1 MKEIWEHLRQLLKL
15 LPLGARRFFIGYI
28 FVTSLLP
35 ILDVSAM
42 ALLALTIGP
51 AVNGTP
57 ISLPVIGEVPLSAT
71 PLLILSACAL
81 IVLKSALSL
90 LLHWVATRRLARYEL
105 STGERLFRAY
115 VHSSWEERSR
125 RSVAEITRIA
135 DSGISAAIRG
145 FLLPLSLIPSYA
157 LTFVFVLVVLIIAD
171 PVTAVVALVYL
182 ALISLLVIKV
192 ISRRAL
198 EAATVDRD
206 YTYRVATL
214 MTEMVEA
221 LKELTLRNKLDQIVD
236 VVTANRRHAVR
247 ARANAA
253 FLVVIPL
260 YTFEMALVGGF
271 VLIGFTAYLIGG
283 LGAAVASV
291 ALFAATGFRLLPAI
305 NGMQGNVITALNAL
319 PAVKDVIGDLDAAE
333 RSAGE
338 VTTLKDREELPE
350 APRLLQIRDLS
361 FTYAGSSRPVLH
373 DFSLDIPLGSSLG
386 IVGPS
391 GAGKSTLIDV
401 LLGLSQPS
409 GGQIAIDGIPLRDVL
424 HAWRSRVGYVPQRV
438 ALFDANLG
446 QNVALTW
453 EDDYDEEAVL
463 ASLSRAQL
471 NSLIDS
477 RQQGILERIGERG
490 VSLSG
495 GQQQRIGIARALYT
509 DPLVLILDEATSSLD
524 TKTEDD
530 VTQAIRSLRGEVTLI
545 SVAHRLSTIRDY
557 DQICYLEDGRIV
569 GKGTFYQVARQVPAF
584 AEQVALA
591 GLGEGFSKRSAEESS
606 GETL

>member
-1 MKEIWEHLRQLLKL
+1 MKEIWVCLRRL
-15 LPLGARRFFIGYI
+15 LPLLPSGARRFFIGYI
-28 FVTSLLP
+28 VITSLLP
-35 ILDVSAM
+35 VLDVTAM
-42 ALLALTIGP
+42 ALLALTIAP
-51 AVNGTP
+51 AVNRTP

-71 PLLILSACAL
+71 PLLILIACAL

-90 LLHWVATRRLARYEL
+90 LLHWIATRRFARYEL

-115 VHSSWEERSR
+115 VHSSWEDRSR

-157 LTFVFVLVVLIIAD
+157 LTFLLVLGVLIIAD

-182 ALISLLVIKV
+182 ALISLLVTKV
-192 ISRRAL
+192 ISRRAV

-236 VVTANRRHAVR
+236 VVTSNRRHAVR
-247 ARANAA
+247 GRANSA

-271 VLIGFTAYLIGG
+271 VLIGFSAYLIGG
-283 LGAAVASV
+283 LSAAVASV

-305 NGMQGNVITALNAL
+305 NGIQGNVITSLSAL
-319 PAVKDVIGDLDAAE
+319 PVVKDVIGDLDTAE
-333 RSAGE
+333 RSAEE
-338 VTTLKDREELPE
+338 VTTLKDSKALPE
-350 APRLLQIRDLS
+350 RPQMLQIRDLS
-361 FTYAGSSRPVLH
+361 FTYPGASESVLRG
-373 DFSLDIPLGSSLG
+373 FSLDIPLGSSLG

-391 GAGKSTLIDV
+391 GAGKSTLIDL
-401 LLGLSQPS
+401 LLGLSQPTE
-409 GGQIAIDGIPLRDVL
+409 GQILIDGVPLREVL
-424 HAWRSRVGYVPQRV
+424 HAWRRRVGYVPQRV
-438 ALFDANLG
+438 ALFDASVA

-453 EDDYDEEAVL
+453 GNDYDADAVTTSL
-463 ASLSRAQL
+463 ARAQL
-471 NSLIDS
+471 NSLIES
-477 RQQGILERIGERG
+477 RQQGIAERIGERG

-495 GQQQRIGIARALYT
+495 GQQQRMGIARALYT

-545 SVAHRLSTIRDY
+545 SVAHRLSTIKDY
-557 DQICYLEDGRIV
+557 DQICYLEDGRII
-569 GKGTFYQVARQVPAF
+569 GQGTFYEVARQVPAF

-591 GLGEGFSKRSAEESS
+591 GLGDGALVDPRGSRAGKTS
-606 GETL
+606 